1 MNKKRIQIVDS
12 DQATCEFLSLAL
24 SDEGY
29 ITDSATDSK
38 GAIDQALTFQP
49 HLLIWDAW
57 IRRYDGEPFLAAYRR
72 QVNIPVIIIA
82 LTTHER
88 DIENILALGVCA
100 CLLKPFDLL
109 DLLNCVEGH
118 LPVES

>member
-38 GAIDQALTFQP
+38 VAIDQALTFQP

-57 IRRYDGEPFLAAYRR
+57 IRRYDGEPFLTAYRR
-72 QVNIPVIIIA
+72 QVRTPVFVIA
-82 LTTHER
+82 LTTQER
-88 DIENILALGVCA
+88 DIESILALGVCA
-100 CLLKPFDLL
+100 CLLKPFDLF
-109 DLLNCVEGH
+109 DLLNCVDGQMPE
-118 LPVES
+118 EW